1 VDWYAVAPEIALFA
15 AAIFIVIL
23 RSVARHDPKVHN
35 ASMLIAIAGVATS
48 AVFTGV
54 QWGFVHGNGP
64 YEALSGLVAVDG
76 FAVFV
81 KSVILGATLLA
92 ILLSAGYLRRE
103 HLESPEYFA
112 LMLCS
117 ATCLTVM

>member
-23 RSVARHDPKVHN
+23 RSVVRHDPKVRD
-35 ASMLIAIAGVATS
+35 ASMLIAIGGVAAS
-48 AVFTGV
+48 GVFTGI
-54 QWGFVHGNGP
+54 QWAFVHSNGP
-64 YEALSGLVAVDG
+64 YQALSGLVAVDG

-92 ILLSAGYLRRE
+92 HLLSGVYRRRE
-103 HLESPEYFA
+103 PPAGSE
-112 LMLCS
+112 
-117 ATCLTVM
+117 CLPLI